1 MSSPAVGRAL
11 LRVKA
16 FLMSPRLGPVLWLL
30 GLLGLAGRIVI
41 ASRSEGGDLLQ
52 VWSAV
57 HDFLYH
63 LPPYRPRPSILPFN
77 YPPSALLL
85 LAPLGLAKFASV
97 KAAFAVINALA
108 VVVAAWLCLGLFDI
122 PWRSAAGGALL
133 VAVCLFSPAI
143 GTLNTGN
150 VNGLV
155 LIGEAGA
162 LLAASRHRWL
172 LAGALLGLSFAIK
185 PVLLPLLL
193 VFVLW
198 RRWAAATLA
207 LAIPVALSAIAF
219 SLATHGGRYLTYTLP
234 SLAAGPS
241 GGQSENVALRGAV
254 FLMDMPPHLATGLR
268 LLLLLVAGGVTWRC
282 WRARRDGALGLV
294 EVASLI
300 LITTFLGHSFA
311 WPHYAVY
318 LLPLLVSVVHPASPM
333 RTWTAAAGV
342 YAVGA
347 PDLRLWLLAGKAG
360 SVLVHLRF
368 TAGFILLFIAVA
380 TTLWRATGSRAPSNP
395 AGR

>member
-1 MSSPAVGRAL
+1 MPSPADGRAL
-11 LRVKA
+11 LQVKA
-16 FLMSPRLGPVLWLL
+16 FLMSPRVGSVLWLL

-41 ASRSEGGDLLQ
+41 ASRSEGADLLQ

-57 HDFLYH
+57 HDFLHH
-63 LPPYRPRPSILPFN
+63 LPPYRPRPSVLPFN

-108 VVVAAWLCLGLFDI
+108 VAVAAWLCLGLFDI

-133 VAVCLFSPAI
+133 VAVCLFSPVI
-143 GTLNTGN
+143 ETLDTGN
-150 VNGLV
+150 INGLV
-155 LIGEAGA
+155 LAGEAGA

-172 LAGALLGLSFAIK
+172 TAGALLGLSFAIK

-193 VFVLW
+193 VFALW
-198 RRWAAATLA
+198 RRWAAAALA
-207 LAIPVALSAIAF
+207 LAIPVTLSAIAF
-219 SLATHGGRYLTYTLP
+219 SLATGAGQYLTDTVP
-234 SLAAGPS
+234 ALAAGPS

-254 FLMDMPPHLATGLR
+254 FLMGMPPELGTGLR

-282 WRARRDGALGLV
+282 WRAPNDRAIEMV
-294 EVASLI
+294 EVAGLI

-333 RTWTAAAGV
+333 RTWIAAAGV
-342 YAVGA
+342 YAIGA
-347 PDLRLWLLAGKAG
+347 PDLRLWLSAGAAG

-368 TAGFILLFIAVA
+368 TVGFILLFIVVA
-380 TTLWRATGSRAPSNP
+380 TALWRATRPGQPGDP